1 MIVFPIEH
9 GDTVLVNFVGI
20 CYSPDKEGTVFEGK
34 TVEDVSEVELLEQ
47 FEGWEEEAQQIL
59 KVCKIVGVCS
69 H

>member
-47 FEGWEEEAQQIL
+47 FQGWENEAQQIL
-59 KVCKIVGVCS
+59 EVCKNVGVCS
-69 H
+69 N